1 MIAFLY
7 TDNERSERET
17 IPFTTAS
24 KRIRYPGLSLP
35 KETKELFPENDKMLI
50 KEIKD
55 DRS

>member
-1 MIAFLY
+1 MAFLY